1 MGVSQLSH
9 LNRAWSL
16 RNILFIK
23 EAQKYSVYW
32 LSEAIRKLAI
42 WEEFFSGTL
51 KKDFCVFYV
60 F

>member
-1 MGVSQLSH
+1 MSH

-42 WEEFFSGTL
+42 WEEFFSGTI